1 MTGEDGTLAGR
12 SRKVEPAKIVESA
25 ARVFSRKGFFKTIMA
40 DIAAEAGI
48 GKGTLYEYFRSKDD
62 LFFAVFE
69 QFMEKSGQAALA
81 SIRSSENSA
90 AKRLRA
96 VSDVVTGSWPELK
109 KIYSLTLEFW
119 AAAASSRHRERFKAA
134 FKKGYRQYRTM
145 VADVLAQGVAA
156 GEFRPETPIDSVAAV
171 LVGAWDALLLQ
182 AWFDDSFDP
191 AAAGRAFLD
200 TLLRGLCVDG

>member
-96 VSDVVTGSWPELK
+96 VSDVVTGSCPELK
-109 KIYSLTLEFW
+109 EIYSLTLEFW